1 MTIHIDREVLRRVI
15 RECIELLCRHFFPNG
30 KKDKQEWK
38 VADLDGGKGRSL
50 NISLSR
56 DKAGLFYDFATGESG
71 DFVTIVMR
79 SRNLD
84 FVAAALEIGRAAG
97 VDVTMQNQSHR
108 SGPRYTTTNSIKP
121 PDWDHDYK
129 LTESDLKELASW
141 RGYSMEFCVWANTH
155 CLIGRRG
162 GNQWAFPVCDNDKIV
177 SAHVRY
183 DKNNWQY
190 KPRLQDIGV
199 SLSPLIVGD
208 LANAE
213 KILFFES
220 QWDGYAL
227 ADKLGIQHGER
238 IALVCTRG
246 SSNAALAGQLQT
258 GNNGSAVHPE
268 FYVIPQNDNPG
279 QIWAEKIGTVL
290 PSGYRLLIVPE
301 EHHDANDWLQNLS
314 SITEL
319 IEAIRNAELRQPA
332 AKEQQQTARVY
343 IECYRPSYYMAYEPP
358 PDLILCGDTHIMRGA
373 SFVIGGA
380 PGVGKSRASTALAL
394 AGALQVPWF
403 GLEIMIGFRTLIIQ
417 TENGRFRLKKEF
429 TEIDQPKLEDHLM
442 ICPPPPYGLC
452 FGKKEFRDQLRS
464 YQDNF
469 APHVVILD
477 PWNAVAFDD
486 RMRDYRE
493 AFDIVREVFDIG
505 SEQGPA
511 LGILAHTRKPIA
523 GERVSGR
530 ALLSLLA
537 GSYVL
542 GSIPRCVFVM
552 QAASDDVTDPR
563 VVRTCCKNNDGK
575 LGPQTAWERR
585 NGLFVP
591 VTDFDWDLFRNPDD
605 GRSKRRIKSTVED
618 LFALIPADVPI
629 SKDNLYAEAYGKI
642 SRDDIRDYVA
652 ELLREARI
660 FIHKIERPG
669 RKSGTGYCRTP
680 PPKESAPDSDIDDHE
695 PDESDI
701 DDDPR

>member
-1 MTIHIDREVLRRVI
+1 M
-15 RECIELLCRHFFPNG
+15 
-30 KKDKQEWK
+30 Q
-38 VADLDGGKGRSL
+38 
-50 NISLSR
+50 
-56 DKAGLFYDFATGESG
+56 KAN
-71 DFVTIVMR
+71 R
-79 SRNLD
+79 P
-84 FVAAALEIGRAAG
+84 
-97 VDVTMQNQSHR
+97 HR
-108 SGPRYTTTNSIKP
+108 SGPRYTTRNSIKP
-121 PDWDHDYK
+121 PDWDRDYK
-129 LTESDLKELASW
+129 LTESDLKELVSW
-141 RGYSMEFCVWANTH
+141 RGYSIEFCVWANAN

-162 GNQWAFPVCDNDKIV
+162 GNQWAFPVCDNDKII

-199 SLSPLIVGD
+199 SLSPLIIGD

-213 KILFFES
+213 KILFLES

-258 GNNGSAVHPE
+258 GDNGTIPPE
-268 FYVIPQNDNPG
+268 LYVVPQNDNPG

-290 PSGYRLLIVPE
+290 PCSYRLLIVPE
-301 EHHDANDWLQNLS
+301 RHHDANDWLQSLS

-343 IECYRPSYYMAYEPP
+343 IECHRPSYFLTYEPP
-358 PDLILCGDTHIMRGA
+358 PDLVLCGDNHIVRGA
-373 SFVIGGA
+373 PFVIGGA

-429 TEIDQPKLEDHLM
+429 AEINQPELEDHLM

-452 FGKKEFRDQLRS
+452 FSKKEFRDQLRN

-469 APHVVILD
+469 APHVVVVD
-477 PWNAVAFDD
+477 PWNAIANSDQ
-486 RMRDYRE
+486 MRDYKE
-493 AFDIVREVFDIG
+493 SFDVVREVFDIG
-505 SEQGPA
+505 NEKGPA
-511 LGILAHTRKPIA
+511 LGILAHTRKPII
-523 GERVSGR
+523 GERANGR
-530 ALLSLLA
+530 ALLNLLA

-542 GSIPRCVFVM
+542 GSIPRTVFIM
-552 QAASDDVTDPR
+552 QSASDDVNETQ
-563 VVRTCCKNNDGK
+563 VVWTCCKNNDGR
-575 LGPQTAWERR
+575 LGPRSAWERR

-591 VTDFDWDLFRNPDD
+591 VKDFDWDEFDDPPD
-605 GRSKRRIKSTVED
+605 GRTSRRLNGTIDD
-618 LFALIPADVPI
+618 LFELIPEVTPI
-629 SKDNLYAEAYGKI
+629 KRDDLYAQAAGKI
-642 SRDDIRDYVA
+642 SRDDIRSFIA

-660 FIHKIERPG
+660 FIHKIPNPLTKRPF
-669 RKSGTGYCRTP
+669 TGYAQTP
-680 PPKESAPDSDIDDHE
+680 PPDTGVQDTANDDAEGDIDIE
-695 PDESDI
+695 
-701 DDDPR
+701 DDPR